1 MSRTIEYNA
10 NDDAPAFKNF
20 RITLSNRVLVQAV
33 EDLQRNTGMSERE
46 LAKEAIVSYLEEQQ
60 LIKLRS

>member
-10 NDDAPAFKNF
+10 EQDAPAFKNF

-33 EDLQRNTGMSERE
+33 EDLQRQTGMSERE
-46 LAKEAIVSYLEEQQ
+46 LAKEAIISYLENKEQIR
-60 LIKLRS
+60 LD